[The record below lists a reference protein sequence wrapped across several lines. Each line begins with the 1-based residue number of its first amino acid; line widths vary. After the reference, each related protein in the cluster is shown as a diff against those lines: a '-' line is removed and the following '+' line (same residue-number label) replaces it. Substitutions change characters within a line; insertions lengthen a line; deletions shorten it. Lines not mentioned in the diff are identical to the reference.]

1 MRNIKWRTFL
11 CSQSELRLDITLRCG
26 QSFRWKKVE
35 DPAVGVGVGPVYI
48 GVIQSKLLLLS
59 QDTEQVFYHC
69 VNNEE
74 CDKTESL
81 LKDYFQLS
89 VKLSNLYKEWSDAD
103 PIFRKIAVDYP
114 GVRILR
120 QHPVENVFSFIC
132 SANNNIIRISSLVEK
147 LCTHYGEFLCEF
159 NQEKYFSFPAVAS
172 LSKPEV
178 EAELRDLSFGYRA
191 KYIQQSAK
199 FILAQGGADWLL
211 SLRSLPYEEAREAV
225 TELPGVG
232 PKVADCVLLMSL
244 DQSGAVPIDTHMLTI
259 AKKYLPHLRN
269 QKTVTHKIYLEISN
283 FFRSLYGKYAG
294 WAHSVLFS
302 ADLKR
307 IQETV
312 GVGGPTGSSQ
322 ETEEK
327 LNKKKKHSKKP
338 ERSEN
343 IESSD
348 SETERS
354 GKSRK
359 KRKKT

>member
-35 DPAVGVGVGPVYI
+35 DPTVGAGVGPVYI
-48 GVIQSKLLLLS
+48 GVVQSKLLLLS
-59 QDTEQVFYHC
+59 QDSEQVFYHC

-74 CDKTESL
+74 CDKTESQ

-89 VKLSNLYKEWSDAD
+89 VNLSDLYKEWSAAD
-103 PIFRKIAVDYP
+103 PIFKKIAVDYP

-159 NQEKYFSFPAVAS
+159 NQEKYFSFPSVAP

-178 EAELRDLSFGYRA
+178 ERELRDLSFGYRA

-199 FILAQGGADWLL
+199 SILAQGGADWLL

-244 DQSGAVPIDTHMLTI
+244 DQPGSVPIDTHMLTI
-259 AKKYLPHLRN
+259 AKKYLPDLRN
-269 QKTVTHKIYLEISN
+269 QKTVTHKVYLEVSN

-312 GVGGPTGSSQ
+312 GVPTSPKK
-322 ETEEK
+322 EEK
-327 LNKKKKHSKKP
+327 HKKKKKYKKKP
-338 ERSEN
+338 ERCEN
-343 IESSD
+343 IDSD
-348 SETERS
+348 SESEST
-354 GKSRK
+354 GKSQK
-359 KRKKT
+359 KKKKT

>member
-35 DPAVGVGVGPVYI
+35 DPAVAVGLGPVYI

-69 VNNEE
+69 VNDEE

-89 VKLSNLYKEWSDAD
+89 VNLSGLYKEWGDAD

-178 EAELRDLSFGYRA
+178 EQELRDLSFGYRA

-199 FILAQGGADWLL
+199 SILAQGGADWLL

-244 DQSGAVPIDTHMLTI
+244 DQPGAVPIDTHMLTI
-259 AKKYLPHLRN
+259 AKKYLPDLRN
-269 QKTVTHKIYLEISN
+269 QKTVSHKVYLEVSN

-312 GVGGPTGSSQ
+312 GVGSPEAG
-322 ETEEK
+322 EK
-327 LNKKKKHSKKP
+327 QQKKKKHSKKP
-338 ERSEN
+338 GKSEN
-343 IESSD
+343 IDSD
-348 SETERS
+348 SETES
-354 GKSRK
+354 AGKPQK
-359 KRKKT
+359 KKKKKT

>member
-1 MRNIKWRTFL
+1 MMRTIKWRTFL

-35 DPAVGVGVGPVYI
+35 DPAVGGGRGPVYI
-48 GVIQSKLLLLS
+48 GVIQTKLLLLS

-89 VKLSNLYKEWSDAD
+89 VNLTDLYKEWSEVD
-103 PIFRKIAVDYP
+103 PIFRKIGVDYP

-159 NQEKYFSFPAVAS
+159 NGEKYYSFPEVAS

-178 EAELRDLSFGYRA
+178 EGELRDLSFGYRA

-199 FILAQGGADWLL
+199 SILAQGGVDWLM

-225 TELPGVG
+225 TELSGVG

-244 DQSGAVPIDTHMLTI
+244 DQAGAVPIDTHMLTI
-259 AKKYLPHLRN
+259 AKKYLPDLRS
-269 QKTVTHKIYLEISN
+269 QKTVTHKIYLEVSN

-312 GVGGPTGSSQ
+312 GHY
-322 ETEEK
+322 EEK
-327 LNKKKKHSKKP
+327 PKKTKNKKHTKKP
-338 ERSEN
+338 ERSD
-343 IESSD
+343 SD
-348 SETERS
+348 SDTEITEIT
-354 GKSRK
+354 GKSK
-359 KRKKT
+359 KKT

>member
-35 DPAVGVGVGPVYI
+35 DPAVGRDLGLGPVYI

-59 QDTEQVFYHC
+59 QDAEQVFYHC
-69 VNNEE
+69 VNNEK
-74 CDKTESL
+74 CDQTESL

-89 VKLSNLYKEWSDAD
+89 VNLSDLYTQWGESD

-159 NQEKYFSFPAVAS
+159 NEEKYSSFPEVAS

-178 EAELRDLSFGYRA
+178 EGELRDLSFGYRA

-199 FILAQGGADWLL
+199 SILAQGGADWLL

-244 DQSGAVPIDTHMLTI
+244 DQPGAVPIDTHMLTI
-259 AKKYLPHLRN
+259 AKKYLPDLRT
-269 QKTVTHKIYLEISN
+269 QKTVTHKIYLEVSN

-312 GVGGPTGSSQ
+312 GVGGPSQ
-322 ETEEK
+322 TEEK
-327 LNKKKKHSKKP
+327 QNKKKKYSKKP

-343 IESSD
+343 VDSSD
-348 SETERS
+348 SETENT

-359 KRKKT
+359 KKKKT